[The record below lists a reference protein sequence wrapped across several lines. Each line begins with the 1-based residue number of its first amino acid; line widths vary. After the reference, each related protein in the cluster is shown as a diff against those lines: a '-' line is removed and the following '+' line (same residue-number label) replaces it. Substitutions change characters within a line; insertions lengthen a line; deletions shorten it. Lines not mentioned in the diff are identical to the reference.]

1 MQRHNFDLLSFSF
14 GLVYA
19 LLGLLFL
26 IPATAFDLVPMISLS
41 ARWVLPLVVLGLG
54 AAIVIPLLRR
64 AREDDPE
71 QTE

>member
-71 QTE
+71 QTQ